1 MTLTK
6 QVAQWALSAKATST
20 AKLGLGS
27 TVVGRG
33 LSKKEWADADIVY
46 GFEIK
51 ADAAADVATLNLQ
64 TGAIVKTDA
73 GMSVTRWGTQTND
86 VAGNDFEGRDLP
98 DLVTLYAVLIE
109 TGSTN
114 DKYVT
119 VTSGD
124 AGLPDIPQ
132 MQPNAVSLT
141 ITNQAVGASYTNT
154 IAFTFENDA
163 LAAADTVTCTV
174 IGKST

>member
-1 MTLTK
+1 MTLAN
-6 QVAQWALSAKATST
+6 QIAQWSLSAKATST

-27 TVVGRG
+27 TVVGTG
-33 LSKKEWADADIVY
+33 LTRKEWADADIVY

-51 ADAAADVATLNLQ
+51 ANAAADVATLTLE
-64 TGAIVKTDA
+64 TGGVAKTDA

-86 VAGNDFEGRDLP
+86 VTGNDFEGVDLP

-114 DKYVT
+114 DTYVT
-119 VTSGD
+119 ITSGD

-141 ITNQAVGASYTNT
+141 VTNQAVGASYDGT
-154 IAFTFENDA
+154 IGFAFHDDPS
-163 LAAADTVTCTV
+163 AAADTVTCTV